1 MYTILLAKPVQKFLD
16 KHPEMIVHFDDAL
29 SFIQSDPR
37 NPWVDVKKLL
47 WTSSDFRL
55 RIGKYR
61 FLYRIIEEKI
71 VVYFF
76 DAGSR
81 GDIYK
86 QI

>member
-1 MYTILLAKPVQKFLD
+1 MYTIFLSKSVEKFLD
-16 KHPEMIVHFDDAL
+16 KHPEIVEAFDESASLIAL
-29 SFIQSDPR
+29 
-37 NPWVDVKKLL
+37 NPKNSWVDVKKMIWSTDLY
-47 WTSSDFRL
+47 RL

-71 VVYFF
+71 VIYFF

-86 QI
+86 